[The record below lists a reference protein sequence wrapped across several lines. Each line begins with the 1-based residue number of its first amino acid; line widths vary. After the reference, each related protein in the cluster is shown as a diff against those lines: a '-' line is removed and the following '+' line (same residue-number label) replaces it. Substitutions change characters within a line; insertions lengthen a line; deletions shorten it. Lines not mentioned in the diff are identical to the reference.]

1 MIVYWNKSCFNLLE
15 VDTKIQTKENISTKK
30 KKKIDEYIFD
40 GTIVKVSPDYIW
52 IWVAIEPENKEI
64 LRLIYTTKNEMCF
77 L

>member
-1 MIVYWNKSCFNLLE
+1 

-52 IWVAIEPENKEI
+52 LWFAIEPENKEI